1 MHGRCAGYAYHVDVS
16 YTSFCAS
23 PCPPDKHNKI
33 FYTAH
38 IHNTQM
44 PSILQTQLHNPV
56 RPPPLRDSAPTAVQ
70 QQPGQQ
76 QRQQVQLT
84 IQSPPQQAPPSN
96 RPQTQ
101 AQSAEAVAT
110 GYSSASQTGKAAPL
124 QFGAEEPY
132 SHTAAEAWRQKTHFL
147 CNLPTAAPAVEVPG
161 PRVEASAAANPPAA
175 VPEQLP
181 PALELLDRD
190 VNIVY

>member
-110 GYSSASQTGKAAPL
+110 GYSSPSQTGKAAPSRL
-124 QFGAEEPY
+124 QWEQP
-132 SHTAAEAWRQKTHFL
+132 
-147 CNLPTAAPAVEVPG
+147 PAVL
-161 PRVEASAAANPPAA
+161 
-175 VPEQLP
+175 QLF
-181 PALELLDRD
+181 DRD

>member
-1 MHGRCAGYAYHVDVS
+1 
-16 YTSFCAS
+16 
-23 PCPPDKHNKI
+23 
-33 FYTAH
+33 
-38 IHNTQM
+38 M

-56 RPPPLRDSAPTAVQ
+56 RQPPFRNSASTAVQ
-70 QQPGQQ
+70 QQLGQQ
-76 QRQQVQLT
+76 PQKQVQLT
-84 IQSPPQQAPPSN
+84 IQSPPQKEPPPN
-96 RPQTQ
+96 GPQTQ

-132 SHTAAEAWRQKTHFL
+132 SHTAAEAWRHKTHFL
-147 CNLPTAAPAVEVPG
+147 CNLPTAAPAVELPG

-190 VNIVY
+190 VNTV